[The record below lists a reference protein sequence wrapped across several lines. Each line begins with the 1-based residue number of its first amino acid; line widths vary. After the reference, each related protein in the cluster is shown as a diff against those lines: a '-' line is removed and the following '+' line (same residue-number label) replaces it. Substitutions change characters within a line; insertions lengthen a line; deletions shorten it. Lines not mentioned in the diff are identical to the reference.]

1 MDEIDRDLISAL
13 RRNAR
18 MSVSELSAELGL
30 ARATVRSRMDRLIR
44 DEVILGF
51 SIVLKEDVQQSPV
64 RGLMS
69 LSIEGRGADRITRQL
84 NGMPAVRAVHSTNG
98 KWDLIAEIGTETLE
112 DLDLVLADI
121 RRLDGVMSSE
131 TSLLLK
137 TRRSMRLR

>member
-131 TSLLLK
+131 TSLLLSTK
-137 TRRSMRLR
+137 KDS